1 VATGKNG
8 RPAARV
14 APPPQDAPAAS
25 EVIQAKGHT
34 WIVIRQESAGSSADR
49 FDKVL
54 TIDLTDAGGLAIL
67 DVHQQ
72 VLALYAPGR
81 WHAIIR
87 ATTD

>member
-8 RPAARV
+8 RPAERA
-14 APPPQDAPAAS
+14 APPPQDAPATS
-25 EVIQAKGHT
+25 EVVQAKGHT

-54 TIDLTDAGGLAIL
+54 TINLTDSGGLTIL
-67 DVHQQ
+67 DVDQQ

-81 WHAIIR
+81 WHAIVR
-87 ATTD
+87 ATD